1 MRTDKVSELTNRLK
15 ELTLETSRIISA
27 LQEISSEIGESDLPV
42 PARAIPPGP
51 TDRTG
56 TPLEIGQRV
65 RLLTTGQYSGNS
77 DVVTKIGK
85 TRVHIRL
92 DKGKFVTNRA
102 FHNVQVVRDD

>member
-42 PARAIPPGP
+42 PARTIPPGP

-56 TPLEIGQRV
+56 TLV
-65 RLLTTGQYSGNS
+65 RLLTTRQYSGNS
-77 DVVTKIGK
+77 GVVTKIGK